1 MLAEPRASPPAVVI
15 ASLLPLRAT
24 VAAAS
29 ASIVIDTS
37 YPFGDG
43 GTVRVN
49 AAKPTT
55 LKVRI
60 PGWAVS
66 ATVNGQRVA
75 NGTFAS
81 VACAPGNTSVAVAFK
96 PEVRIERGWGDTLA
110 TPPADAVAVVRGP
123 LLFALHPREL
133 RTVVTTYNTTPA
145 AVGHH
150 APDYLIR
157 TDEPWNYALDL
168 SKGAT
173 FVSEPSADWSLAFP
187 FDDSGAYPFAV
198 RVSARRVAVVG
209 LLARLQH
216 HEPAARVARRR
227 QGPGAADRAAP
238 HAVWLDEHSDQRVPA
253 RLASRVFLRS
263 QLSVHT

>member
-43 GTVRVN
+43 GTVHVT

-60 PGWAVS
+60 PGWAVG
-66 ATVNGQRVA
+66 ATVNGRRVA

-145 AVGHH
+145 AIGHH

-198 RVSARRVAVVG
+198 RVSARRLPSWGHWRGSNITNPPPASPVDAKG
-209 LLARLQH
+209 LGPPTELRLT
-216 HEPAARVARRR
+216 PFGSTNIRISVF
-227 QGPGAADRAAP
+227 P
-238 HAVWLDEHSDQRVPA
+238 HV
-253 RLASRVFLRS
+253 
-263 QLSVHT
+263 